1 MEMVGC
7 IFHYYVHLRC
17 PADAMCIALFA
28 AVEADHPRAPR
39 VFVRRYEFLTDLRVG
54 VTPEPSRAVGRI
66 GLAGGEGHLKGNPL
80 KLVLQAR
87 AGFGVSHGG
96 LGWSDESRKEELRR
110 R

>member
-39 VFVRRYEFLTDLRVG
+39 IFVRRYEFLTDLRVG

-66 GLAGGEGHLKGNPL
+66 GLAGGSTTQRKPL
-80 KLVLQAR
+80 KNWCYKPEL
-87 AGFGVSHGG
+87 G
-96 LGWSDESRKEELRR
+96 LG
-110 R
+110 